1 MHRSK
6 WAALLLVPALGLA
19 GCSSG
24 ESDSQ
29 TSPSPATSSAAASGE
44 EFSADGVTVTGAPG
58 EEPTITVDS
67 AAEPPSELVV
77 EPITTGDGKAVGPN
91 SQVTV
96 QYTGVS
102 WSNGQ
107 TFDTSWGRGAA
118 QFPINGVITGWQEG
132 LQGVTAGSRVLLI
145 IPPEMAYGSN
155 PPPGSGIAPDETLVF
170 VVDVE
175 EVSS

>member
-1 MHRSK
+1 MHRST
-6 WAALLLVPALGLA
+6 WAALLLVPALALT

-24 ESDSQ
+24 SSDSE
-29 TSPSPATSSAAASGE
+29 TSPSPAASSEAPNGE

-67 AAEPPSELVV
+67 AAEPPAELVV
-77 EPITTGDGKAVGPN
+77 ETITAGDGQAVGPN
-91 SQVTV
+91 SQLTV

-102 WSNGQ
+102 WSTGE

-132 LQGVTAGSRVLLI
+132 LQGVKAGSRVLLI
-145 IPPEMAYGSN
+145 IPPDMAYGSN

>member
-1 MHRSK
+1 MHRTL
-6 WAALLLVPALGLA
+6 WATVLLVPALALT

-24 ESDSQ
+24 SSDTS
-29 TSPSPATSSAAASGE
+29 TSPSPAATSAAPTGDAS
-44 EFSADGVTVTGAPG
+44 STDGVTVTGEPG
-58 EEPTITVDS
+58 AEPTITVDT
-67 AAEPPSELVV
+67 AAQPPTELVV
-77 EPITTGDGKAVGPN
+77 KEITPGDGKAVGPN
-91 SQVTV
+91 SQLTV

-107 TFDTSWGRGAA
+107 TFDTSWGRGVA
-118 QFPINGVITGWQEG
+118 QFPINGVIPGWQEG
-132 LQGVTAGSRVLLI
+132 LQGVKAGSRVLLI
-145 IPPEMAYGSN
+145 IPPDMAYGSN